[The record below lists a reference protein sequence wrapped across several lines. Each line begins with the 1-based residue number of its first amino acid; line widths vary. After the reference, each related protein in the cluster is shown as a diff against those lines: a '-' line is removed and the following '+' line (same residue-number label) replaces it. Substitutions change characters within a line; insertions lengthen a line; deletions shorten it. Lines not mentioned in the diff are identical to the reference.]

1 VNTTLKK
8 LETLAEEFEFLS
20 DKGERSA
27 PKMLALVKELQQEFE
42 ELSHQ
47 REELSSLY
55 EIAQALA
62 SALDLSELLELIID
76 KALVLVGGERGFV
89 VLADSP
95 PDFQIRAARRFRSGE
110 VEPTDESLS
119 TTLVR
124 RVMDTREPILTTNVK
139 TDGRFAVSQSIILQ
153 DIRSVLAVPLI
164 ARGDL
169 QGAIYVDTRMSIRH
183 FDDDDLKLLQAMAS
197 QAALAIRAAR
207 LLEDLRQSN
216 QQLQQTLDELQRAQD
231 QLVQAERLA
240 AVGRLAASVA
250 HELRSPLMVMRN
262 GIYYL
267 QRLISAGKLD
277 SPEILQRYL
286 DKLDAEI
293 DRQSKIINDL
303 LFFSRNRP
311 RRLTEVDVNAV
322 IEESLM
328 RVSMP
333 ESIQV
338 ERKLSREL
346 PKIMA
351 DADQLQQVF
360 VNLFTNAAQAMPSGG
375 TLSVSSD
382 LDEDENYVVI
392 QVADT
397 GVGIPPENLSR
408 LFEPFFTTK
417 DRGIGLGLSVTKSIV
432 EGHRGRIQVQSEPG
446 QGTTFTIWLPLE
458 LIA

>member
-1 VNTTLKK
+1 MNTTLKK